1 MAEEPDTKRPGDGD
15 ESKLELPKLGFRRRT
30 KKDAAAEEPPVE
42 AVAETPVEAEAPP
55 PPDEPDP
62 ERTPE
67 PTQVLPSAP
76 AAEREHDPGPERPA
90 KPARVR
96 KERKALTLPPLPAPI
111 ASVVTGVVI
120 GLVIVALTF
129 LSSRGCELVRGTGSC
144 GGGGLLLLV
153 AVMVLAV
160 LLGAVLLK
168 AWQVGDPM
176 SSSFLAV
183 GLVAVVAMLFLL
195 PSIDEWWMVIVIPA
209 LSALTYLLAWWV
221 TRTFI
226 DTEDDGAEE
235 PEDAGIRGL

>member
-1 MAEEPDTKRPGDGD
+1 M
-15 ESKLELPKLGFRRRT
+15 
-30 KKDAAAEEPPVE
+30 
-42 AVAETPVEAEAPP
+42 
-55 PPDEPDP
+55 
-62 ERTPE
+62 
-67 PTQVLPSAP
+67 LPSAP
-76 AAEREHDPGPERPA
+76 EAEREPEPEPERPA

-96 KERKALTLPPLPAPI
+96 KERKALTLPPLSAPI

-129 LSSRGCELVRGTGSC
+129 LSSRGCELVRGSGNC
-144 GGGGLLLLV
+144 GAVGLPLLI
-153 AVMVLAV
+153 AIMVLGV

-168 AWQVGDPM
+168 AWQVSDPM

-226 DTEDDGAEE
+226 DTEDDEAEE

>member
-1 MAEEPDTKRPGDGD
+1 MAEEPDTTTPGEGD
-15 ESKLELPKLGFRRRT
+15 ESRLELPKLGFGRRN
-30 KKDAAAEEPPVE
+30 KKDTAAEEPPVE
-42 AVAETPVEAEAPP
+42 TVAETPVEAEAPP
-55 PPDEPDP
+55 PPE
-62 ERTPE
+62 EPE
-67 PTQVLPSAP
+67 PGPEP
-76 AAEREHDPGPERPA
+76 EPEPERPA
-90 KPARVR
+90 KPARAR
-96 KERKALTLPPLPAPI
+96 KERKVLTLPPLPAPI

-129 LSSRGCELVRGTGSC
+129 LSSRGCELVRGTGNC
-144 GGGGLLLLV
+144 GAVGLPLLIAIV
-153 AVMVLAV
+153 VLGV

-226 DTEDDGAEE
+226 DTEDDEAEE